1 MSKTRGFLSISLNI
15 YKNLH
20 IHIHT
25 CIPTYTYVCAFQ
37 MPCFRSSPDPLLPG
51 GVWNH
56 LDPWDQA
63 GLGISLFQA
72 QGNHNI
78 SPNPAVGS
86 YYLDQSLGF
95 HSPSTQK
102 LFCIL
107 PAISWSFR
115 MPFKYIVCL
124 APLYPRQ
131 TCTSGLWTIF
141 LSGFSS
147 CNHLLILFD
156 LLLLFKANKQN
167 LRAS

>member
-1 MSKTRGFLSISLNI
+1 MCVHFRCPASEAPQTLFFLVGCE
-15 YKNLH
+15 
-20 IHIHT
+20 T
-25 CIPTYTYVCAFQ
+25 TWIPGA
-37 MPCFRSSPDPLLPG
+37 R
-51 GVWNH
+51 
-56 LDPWDQA
+56 
-63 GLGISLFQA
+63 LGWEFLFPSHRA
-72 QGNHNI
+72 INNI